1 LIAVLPDDG
10 DCRFE
15 PDADAAA
22 LVDES
27 ALGGDPSNN
36 VFGRQDLPPGW
47 RVVGHGREV
56 CHF

>member
-1 LIAVLPDDG
+1 LLAVLPDDG

-22 LVDES
+22 LVHES

-36 VFGRQDLPPGW
+36 IFGRQHRPPG
-47 RVVGHGREV
+47 
-56 CHF
+56 